1 MSQSRSVHRLLGFT
15 FSLALLASAGC
26 PVNSD
31 ATFQGLADFAK
42 AEIAR
47 QKVPGA
53 AVAVVE
59 NGTITHQM
67 GFGTKQLG
75 KDDPVNADTLF
86 GIGSATKML
95 VAGAVLTLREQGKID
110 LDAPVTNYVPS
121 FQLTGANP
129 STVHVRHLLD
139 HTSGL
144 PDFGLDLCAQSL
156 SEWFS
161 DPAQVTPLWSVP
173 GKLWN
178 YSNRNYSLAGLLL
191 ENVSGQPFAQAMQT
205 RVFGP
210 AGMIGATFDPAVAMA
225 GDHSLGHA
233 LDAQMNPQPVELDT
247 INCPVMAP
255 AGGAFYASAPDMARF
270 AQALLAHG
278 APIVHPDSVSAMEE
292 LEIETHW
299 FPGESYGF
307 GLFARDAQGTRVYYH
322 NGEDGRFTSMVAF
335 VPSRQF
341 AVVVL
346 LNSGMG
352 LPDTI
357 AQKALDLF
365 LGISDVLPF
374 PHIAANPMDWQ
385 TSPSTWNKYTGTY
398 YEPYTFGHARVT
410 LENGQLMGELVDTNP
425 GIKVPLTEL
434 ATDTFI
440 IKDLDDLMLT
450 FWFEDNPD
458 AAKFGVTR
466 AGVFARTD

>member
-1 MSQSRSVHRLLGFT
+1 M
-15 FSLALLASAGC
+15 
-26 PVNSD
+26 
-31 ATFQGLADFAK
+31 
-42 AEIAR
+42 
-47 QKVPGA
+47 
-53 AVAVVE
+53 
-59 NGTITHQM
+59 
-67 GFGTKQLG
+67 
-75 KDDPVNADTLF
+75 
-86 GIGSATKML
+86 
-95 VAGAVLTLREQGKID
+95 
-110 LDAPVTNYVPS
+110 
-121 FQLTGANP
+121 
-129 STVHVRHLLD
+129 
-139 HTSGL
+139 
-144 PDFGLDLCAQSL
+144 
-156 SEWFS
+156 
-161 DPAQVTPLWSVP
+161 
-173 GKLWN
+173 
-178 YSNRNYSLAGLLL
+178 
-191 ENVSGQPFAQAMQT
+191 QA

-210 AGMIGATFDPAVAMA
+210 AGMIGATFDPTAAMA
-225 GDHSLGHA
+225 GDHALGHA

-270 AQALLAHG
+270 AQALLAQG
-278 APIVHPDSVSAMEE
+278 APIVQPDSVSAMED
-292 LEIETHW
+292 LESQTHW

-322 NGEDGRFTSMVAF
+322 GGEDRRFTSMVAF

-346 LNSGMG
+346 LNSGAG

-374 PHIAANPMDWQ
+374 PHIAANPTDWQ
-385 TSPSTWNKYTGTY
+385 TSPSTWTKYTGTY
-398 YEPYTFGHARVT
+398 DEPYTFGRARVT

-425 GIKVPLTEL
+425 GTKVPLTQM

-440 IKDLDDLMLT
+440 VKDLDNLMLT

-466 AGVFARTD
+466 AGVFTRTD

>member
-1 MSQSRSVHRLLGFT
+1 
-15 FSLALLASAGC
+15 
-26 PVNSD
+26 
-31 ATFQGLADFAK
+31 
-42 AEIAR
+42 
-47 QKVPGA
+47 
-53 AVAVVE
+53 
-59 NGTITHQM
+59 
-67 GFGTKQLG
+67 
-75 KDDPVNADTLF
+75 
-86 GIGSATKML
+86 
-95 VAGAVLTLREQGKID
+95 
-110 LDAPVTNYVPS
+110 
-121 FQLTGANP
+121 
-129 STVHVRHLLD
+129 
-139 HTSGL
+139 
-144 PDFGLDLCAQSL
+144 L

-161 DPAQVTPLWSVP
+161 DPAQVTPLWSTP
-173 GKLWN
+173 GELWN

-205 RVFGP
+205 RVLGP
-210 AGMIGATFDPAVAMA
+210 MGMLGATFDPTKAMA
-225 GDHSLGHA
+225 GDHSLGHVP
-233 LDAQMNPQPVELDT
+233 DAQLNLQPVELDT

-255 AGGAFYASAPDMARF
+255 AGAAFYTSAPDMARF
-270 AQALLAHG
+270 AQALLAKG
-278 APIVHPDSVSAMEE
+278 APVLKPDSVAAMEA

-307 GLFARDAQGTRVYYH
+307 GLFARDTQGARVYYH
-322 NGEDGRFTSMVAF
+322 GGEDGRFSTLVVL

-374 PHIAANPMDWQ
+374 PHIIANPTDWQ
-385 TSPSTWNKYTGTY
+385 TPPATWTKYTGTY

-425 GIKVPLTEL
+425 GTKVPLTEL

-440 IKDLDDLMLT
+440 IKDLDNLMLT
-450 FWFEDNPD
+450 FWFEGNAD

-466 AGVFARTD
+466 AGVFTRAD

>member
-1 MSQSRSVHRLLGFT
+1 MSQSRSVYRLLGTAF
-15 FSLALLASAGC
+15 FLAVLASAGC
-26 PVNSD
+26 PVNSE
-31 ATFQGLADFAK
+31 ATFQELADFTT

-59 NGTITHQM
+59 NGTITHHM

-95 VAGAVLTLREQGKID
+95 VASAVLTLREQGSVD
-110 LDAPVTNYVPS
+110 LDAPVTNYVPT
-121 FQLTGANP
+121 FQLASADP

-144 PDFGLDLCAQSL
+144 PDFGQALCAQSL

-161 DPAQVTPLWSVP
+161 DPAQVTPLWSTP

-191 ENVSGQPFAQAMQT
+191 ENVSRQPFAQAMQT

-210 AGMIGATFDPAVAMA
+210 AGMLGATFDPTMAMA
-225 GDHSLGHA
+225 GDHALGHVP
-233 LDAQMNPQPVELDT
+233 DAGNNLQPVELDT
-247 INCPVMAP
+247 INCPVWQP

-270 AQALLAHG
+270 AQALLAKG
-278 APIVHPDSVSAMEE
+278 APVLKPDSVAAMEA
-292 LEIETHW
+292 LESETHW

-307 GLFARDAQGTRVYYH
+307 GLFARDTQGTRVYYH
-322 NGEDGRFTSMVAF
+322 GGEDGRFTTTVVM

-346 LNSGMG
+346 LNSGLG
-352 LPDTI
+352 GPEII

-365 LGISDVLPF
+365 LGISDVLPLA
-374 PHIAANPMDWQ
+374 HIVAKPADWQ
-385 TSPSTWNKYTGTY
+385 TPPSTWTKYTGMY
-398 YEPYTFGHARVT
+398 FEPYTYGHARVT
-410 LENGQLMGELVDTNP
+410 LEGGVLMGELVDLDP
-425 GIKVPLTEL
+425 GNKVPLTQL
-434 ATDTFI
+434 ATDTFTTAG
-440 IKDLDDLMLT
+440 LGMLT
-450 FWFEDNPD
+450 FGFEDTPN
-458 AAKFGVTR
+458 AAKYCITR
-466 AGVFARTD
+466 EGVFTRID

>member
-1 MSQSRSVHRLLGFT
+1 LLRFT

-26 PVNSD
+26 PANSD
-31 ATFQGLADFAK
+31 ATFAELADFTR

-53 AVAVVE
+53 AIAVVE
-59 NGTITHQM
+59 YGALTHQM

-75 KDDPVNADTLF
+75 KDDPVHANTLF

-95 VAGAVLTLREQGKID
+95 VASAVLTLREQGKLD
-110 LDAPVTNYVPS
+110 LDSPVTTYVPT
-121 FQLTGANP
+121 FQLTGADP
-129 STVHVRHLLD
+129 ASIHVRHLLD

-144 PDFGLDLCAQSL
+144 PDLGVDLCAQSL
-156 SEWFS
+156 SEWFG
-161 DPAQVTPLWSVP
+161 DPAQVTPLWSAP

-191 ENVSGQPFAQAMQT
+191 ENVSGQPFAQAMQA

-210 AGMIGATFDPAVAMA
+210 AGMIGATFDPIAAMA
-225 GDHSLGHA
+225 GDHALGHA

-270 AQALLAHG
+270 AQALLAQG
-278 APIVHPDSVSAMEE
+278 APIVQPDSVSAMED
-292 LEIETHW
+292 LESQTHW

-322 NGEDGRFTSMVAF
+322 GGEDRRFTSMVAF

-346 LNSGMG
+346 LNSGAG

-374 PHIAANPMDWQ
+374 PHIAANPTDWQ
-385 TSPSTWNKYTGTY
+385 TSPSTWTQYTGTY
-398 YEPYTFGHARVT
+398 DEPYTFGRARVT

-425 GIKVPLTEL
+425 GTKVPLTQM

-440 IKDLDDLMLT
+440 VKDLDNLMLT

-466 AGVFARTD
+466 AGVFTRTD